1 MFVLTAVGPRG
12 PIEAAASLLEDLGSF
27 GAVGWF
33 EQERRRYKLEAYAD
47 DEATAQAGV
56 GALAIDQPDIEA
68 RFSPLD
74 AQDWV
79 KLSLEGLPPVPVRRF
94 RVVGTHDIA
103 ETRTGT
109 LEIIV
114 DAGEAFGTGHHGT
127 TAGCLRALDTLMR
140 QGHRPRHVLDV
151 GSGSNVLA
159 IGAAKLGARALAVE
173 IDARAAEIG
182 HENSVLNK
190 VRTRVTTKV
199 LNGVRSA
206 NVRGQAPFDLVFANI
221 LRRPLIRLAPD
232 LTKLVAPGG
241 HIIVSGLLSFQ
252 EPSVRAAYRGRGM
265 VLVGRDRQD
274 TWSTLTWHRPEQ
286 G

>member
-1 MFVLTAVGPRG
+1 MFVLTAIGPRG
-12 PIEAAASLLEDLGSF
+12 AIEAAAALLEDVGGF

-47 DEATAQAGV
+47 DEAVAQTGIGV
-56 GALAIDQPDIEA
+56 LAIEQPDMDA
-68 RFSPLD
+68 KFAPLD

-79 KLSLEGLPPVPVRRF
+79 KMSLLGLPPVPVRRF

-103 ETRTGT
+103 TIRTGT
-109 LEIIV
+109 KEIIV

-127 TAGCLRALDTLMR
+127 TAGCLRALDNLMR
-140 QGHRPRHVLDV
+140 KGLRPKHVLDV

-199 LNGVRSA
+199 RNGVRDA
-206 NVRGQAPFDLVFANI
+206 GVRAQAPFDLIFANI
-221 LRRPLIRLAPD
+221 LRKPLIKLAPD
-232 LTKLVAPGG
+232 LSKLVAPGG
-241 HIIVSGLLSFQ
+241 HIVVSGLLSFQ
-252 EPSVRAAYRGRGM
+252 EPSIRRAYRGQGM
-265 VLVGRDRQD
+265 ILVDRYRQE
-274 TWSTLTWHRPEQ
+274 TWSTLTWKRPE
-286 G
+286 

>member
-1 MFVLTAVGPRG
+1 MFVLTAIGPRG
-12 PIEAAASLLEDLGSF
+12 PIEAAANLLEDIGGF

-33 EQERRRYKLEAYAD
+33 EQERRRYKLEAYAE
-47 DEATAQAGV
+47 DEATAQTGL
-56 GALAIDQPDIEA
+56 GALALDQPDVEA
-68 RFSPLD
+68 KFSPLD

-94 RVVGTHDIA
+94 RVVGTHDITT
-103 ETRTGT
+103 TRTGT
-109 LEIIV
+109 IEIIV

-127 TAGCLRALDTLMR
+127 TAGCLRSLDTLVR
-140 QGHRPRHVLDV
+140 KGHRPKQVLDV

-190 VRTRVTTKV
+190 VRTKVTTKV

-206 NVRGQAPFDLVFANI
+206 NVRGQAPFDLIFANI
-221 LRRPLIRLAPD
+221 LRRPLIKLAPH
-232 LTKLVAPGG
+232 LAKLVAPGG

-252 EPSVRAAYRGRGM
+252 EPSVRAAYRGRGL

-274 TWSTLTWHRPEQ
+274 TWSTLTWQRPA
-286 G
+286 